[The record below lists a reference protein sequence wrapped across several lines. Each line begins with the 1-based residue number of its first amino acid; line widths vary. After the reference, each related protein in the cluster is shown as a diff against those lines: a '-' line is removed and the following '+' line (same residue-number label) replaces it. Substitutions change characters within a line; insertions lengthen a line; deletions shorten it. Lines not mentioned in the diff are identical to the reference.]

1 MNSTVTV
8 TELANRV
15 RTTHGALAHVAFRGV
30 VLATAA
36 MVVRNGLIL
45 ALLAPATL
53 SRAAMP
59 LILMLA
65 GALGAARFQPDRSA
79 AQGDS
84 LRNSGAPTLP
94 TLHSPFSL
102 TAALKFG
109 LVFLALQVAGT
120 LSQRALGTLGFYAV
134 SVAGGVVSSASAV
147 ASAASL
153 AASGTLSGGTAATGA
168 VIATAASAIVDLPIV
183 ARVGRN
189 RELTRKVAVALA
201 ATLLLGA
208 AGVVLQHA
216 FDAW

>member
-1 MNSTVTV
+1 
-8 TELANRV
+8 
-15 RTTHGALAHVAFRGV
+15 
-30 VLATAA
+30 
-36 MVVRNGLIL
+36 
-45 ALLAPATL
+45 
-53 SRAAMP
+53 
-59 LILMLA
+59 
-65 GALGAARFQPDRSA
+65 
-79 AQGDS
+79 
-84 LRNSGAPTLP
+84 
-94 TLHSPFSL
+94 L